1 MSRASDLANLIAS
14 GSTTIFGE
22 GGAPTANAGQSNQ
35 TGGTTNLQ
43 QGLAKAWVNYNGS
56 GTLAVRDSFNTSSVT
71 DVDTGLYKQDYT
83 NPMNNNDYHVSMMLI
98 MDYGVNSFGG
108 AGGVDSNDGDDGILT
123 GSVTMSYLR
132 ADSGITVDA
141 ELGGASILGDL
152 A

>member
-1 MSRASDLANLIAS
+1 MASELRVNTLKDAS
-14 GSTTIFGE
+14 GNNSIATSFVA
-22 GGAPTANAGQSNQ
+22 GGS
-35 TGGTTNLQ
+35 
-43 QGLAKAWVNYNGS
+43 AKAWVNYNGS

-83 NPMNNNDYHVSMMLI
+83 NSMNNNDYHVSMMLI

-132 ADSGITVDA
+132 ADTGVTVDA

>member
-14 GSTTIFGE
+14 GNTTIHGE
-22 GGAPTANAGQSNQ
+22 AGVTSSES
-35 TGGTTNLQ
+35 TGKTTNLQ

-56 GTLAVRDSFNTSSVT
+56 GTLETRDSFNTSSVT
-71 DVDTGLYKQDYT
+71 DVNTGLYKQDYT
-83 NPMNNNDYHVSMMLI
+83 NVMNNNDYHVSMMLI

-123 GSVTMSYLR
+123 SSVTMSYLS
-132 ADSGITVDA
+132 ADTGITVDA

>member
-1 MSRASDLANLIAS
+1 MASELRVNTLKDAS
-14 GSTTIFGE
+14 GNNSIGMSYVAE
-22 GGAPTANAGQSNQ
+22 GS
-35 TGGTTNLQ
+35 
-43 QGLAKAWVNYNGS
+43 AKAWVNYNGS

-71 DVDTGLYKQDYT
+71 DVNTGLYKQDYT
-83 NPMNNNDYHVSMMLI
+83 NSMNNNDYHVSMMLI

-132 ADSGITVDA
+132 ADTGITVDA

>member
-1 MSRASDLANLIAS
+1 MASELRVNTLKDAS
-14 GSTTIFGE
+14 GNNSIGLSYVAE
-22 GGAPTANAGQSNQ
+22 GS
-35 TGGTTNLQ
+35 
-43 QGLAKAWVNYNGS
+43 AKAWVNYNGS

-71 DVDTGLYKQDYT
+71 DVNTGLYKQDYT
-83 NPMNNNDYHVSMMLI
+83 NSMNNNDYHVSMMLY
-98 MDYGVNSFGG
+98 MDYGENSFGG

-132 ADSGITVDA
+132 ADTGVTVDA

>member
-1 MSRASDLANLIAS
+1 MASELRVNTLKDAS
-14 GSTTIFGE
+14 GNNSIGLSYVAE
-22 GGAPTANAGQSNQ
+22 GS
-35 TGGTTNLQ
+35 
-43 QGLAKAWVNYNGS
+43 AKAWVNYNGS

-71 DVDTGLYKQDYT
+71 DVNTGLYKQDYT
-83 NPMNNNDYHVSMMLI
+83 NSMNNNDYHVSMMLI

-132 ADSGITVDA
+132 ADTGVTVDA